1 MEIAALILLILAER
15 ARPDLYVRRW
25 WAGLGLPRPALP
37 VRVPVPV
44 ALAGVEARRLVFRV
58 TSLGVLLIVVRM
70 FPPTIDRNPYD
81 GVNGLVGFDWAIIGL
96 TVLALV
102 AATSG
107 RDRGQ
112 ELLDALPRGG
122 RSRVLSWSVLLV
134 GAAMVEYCVLLVLRY
149 GPASPSYVAFLP
161 NAWELAQGPLMLVGG
176 GLLGL
181 LGTRFMPSWV
191 ATPVCVVLSV
201 GWVVV
206 FTGGTGR
213 FTLDGA
219 GTRMVAPL
227 MEWIPGREDALILV
241 EPGSFAWHNAY
252 LLGLCGLGLLAAL
265 LREPG
270 PRRGLLIGAAGI
282 VAATALAGAMAL
294 P

>member
-37 VRVPVPV
+37 VQVPVPV

-58 TSLGVLLIVVRM
+58 TSLGGLLIVLRM
-70 FPPTIDRNPYD
+70 LPPTFDGSPYE
-81 GVNGLVGFDWAIIGL
+81 GVNALVGFGWAIVGL
-96 TVLALV
+96 TILALV

-112 ELLDALPRGG
+112 ELLEALPRGG
-122 RSRVLSWSVLLV
+122 RSRVLSWSVLLI
-134 GAAMVEYCVLLVLRY
+134 GAAAVEYGVLLVMRY
-149 GPASPSYVAFLP
+149 GPASPQYAALLP
-161 NAWELAQGPLMLVGG
+161 NPWELAQGPLMLVGG

-181 LGTRFMPSWV
+181 LGARYMPSWV
-191 ATPVCVVLSV
+191 AAPVCVVLSV
-201 GWVVV
+201 VWVGS
-206 FTGGTGR
+206 F
-213 FTLDGA
+213 A
-219 GTRMVAPL
+219 GPVTSTRMVTPL
-227 MEWIPGREDALILV
+227 VEWIQYREDGLIVV
-241 EPGSFAWHNAY
+241 EPGNFAWHNAF

-270 PRRGLLIGAAGI
+270 PRRALFIGAAGI
-282 VAATALAGAMAL
+282 VAATAAAGALAL

>member
-25 WAGLGLPRPALP
+25 WAGLGLPQPALP

-58 TSLGVLLIVVRM
+58 TTLGVVLIIVRM
-70 FPPTIDRNPYD
+70 FPPSFVSNPYD
-81 GVNGLVGFDWAIIGL
+81 GVNALVGFGWAIVGL
-96 TVLALV
+96 MVLALV

-112 ELLDALPRGG
+112 ELLAALPRGG
-122 RSRVLSWSVLLV
+122 RSRVLSWSVLLI
-134 GAAMVEYCVLLVLRY
+134 GAAVVEYCLLLVLRY
-149 GPASPSYVAFLP
+149 SPESPAYVALLP

-181 LGTRFMPSWV
+181 LGARFMPSWV

-201 GWVVV
+201 VWVGS
-206 FTGGTGR
+206 FGGSVHS
-213 FTLDGA
+213 
-219 GTRMVAPL
+219 TRMVTPL
-227 MEWIPGREDALILV
+227 VEWIQYREDALIIV

-282 VAATALAGAMAL
+282 VAATAVAGAMAL